1 MFVFS
6 LKNRYPFLCRA
17 AMVIYTVTVNTGDR
31 AMAGT
36 NSYIYIQLRGTEDES
51 DEQCFRGFC
60 QGSVSAPN

>member
-1 MFVFS
+1 
-6 LKNRYPFLCRA
+6 
-17 AMVIYTVTVNTGDR
+17 MVIYTVTVNTGDR

-51 DEQCFRGFC
+51 DEQRLKCFRGFW